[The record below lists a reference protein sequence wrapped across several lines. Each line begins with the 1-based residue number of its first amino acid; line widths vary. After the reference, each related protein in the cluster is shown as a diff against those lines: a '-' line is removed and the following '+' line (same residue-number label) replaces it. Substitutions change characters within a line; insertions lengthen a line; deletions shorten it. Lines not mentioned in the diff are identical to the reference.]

1 MSQLKKAGIV
11 AVALTLVLGVA
22 GCSSEKEEL
31 NLTAQ
36 QEKEMS
42 ERLAPAG
49 KVVLEKDVA
58 VAAPAVAAGPRSG
71 EDVYNKSCTACHSTG
86 AAGAPKVGVA
96 ADWTARIGQGLETL
110 YANAINGIRGM
121 PAKGLCMNCSEDEVK
136 ATVDYMLEQSK

>member
-22 GCSSEKEEL
+22 GCSSEQEEL

-42 ERLAPAG
+42 KRLAPVG
-49 KVVLEKDVA
+49 KVVLEKNIA

-71 EDVYNKSCTACHSTG
+71 EDVYNKSCIACHSTG

-96 ADWTARIGQGLETL
+96 TDWTARIDQGLETL
-110 YANAINGIRGM
+110 YANAINGVRGM